1 MTRTDDI
8 LFQPLR
14 MGGVEL
20 KNRIAM
26 APMTRSRAGQPG
38 NVPTDLM
45 ATYYTQRAGAG
56 LLISEGTQVSP
67 VGQGYAF
74 TPGIHSAEQTA
85 GWRRVT
91 EAVHAHGGRIFAQL
105 WHVGRISHPLL
116 HGLEPV
122 APSAVAAPGG
132 KAFVVDG
139 DGPRMVDTPTPR
151 ALTTDE
157 VRAVVEEFAQAAR
170 NAQEAGF
177 DGVELHAANGY
188 LIDQFLRSDSNRR
201 DDVYGGSLDNRLRFL
216 AEVTEAV
223 AGVVGADRVGVR
235 IAPFLELNG
244 IHDDDPHGLFLAVA
258 RLLDGLGVAYI
269 HTSESSPMELPP
281 GHDPVPAGFRRAL
294 REAYRGTIMVAGGY
308 DGARARAIL
317 ESGLADVVAFGR
329 PYISNPDLDARLAA
343 GLPWAEPD
351 RATFYGGDA
360 RGYTDYPPVTQAAE

>member
-1 MTRTDDI
+1 MSRTDDI
-8 LFQPLR
+8 LFRPHRL
-14 MGGVEL
+14 GALDL

-26 APMTRSRAGQPG
+26 APMTRSRAAQPG
-38 NVPTDLM
+38 NVATELT
-45 ATYYTQRAGAG
+45 ATYYAQRSGAG

-91 EAVHAHGGRIFAQL
+91 EAVHASGGRIFAQL
-105 WHVGRISHPLL
+105 WHVGRVSHPLL
-116 HGLEPV
+116 HGQQPV
-122 APSAVAAPGG
+122 APSAVAAAGA

-139 DGPRMVDTPTPR
+139 GGIGMVDTPTPR

-157 VRAVVEEFAQAAR
+157 VRGVVEEFAQAAR
-170 NAQEAGF
+170 NARDAGF

-188 LIDQFLRSDSNRR
+188 LIEQFLRSESNRR
-201 DDVYGGSLDNRLRFL
+201 DDAYGGSVDNRLRFL

-223 AGVVGADRVGVR
+223 AGVFGADKVGVR
-235 IAPFLELNG
+235 ISPFLELNG

-281 GHDPVPAGFRRAL
+281 GHDPVPAGFRTAL

-317 ESGLADVVAFGR
+317 ESGLADMVAFGR

-343 GLPWAEPD
+343 GLPLTEPD
-351 RATFYGGDA
+351 RATFYGGGA
-360 RGYTDYPPVTQAAE
+360 QGYTDYPPLTQAAE